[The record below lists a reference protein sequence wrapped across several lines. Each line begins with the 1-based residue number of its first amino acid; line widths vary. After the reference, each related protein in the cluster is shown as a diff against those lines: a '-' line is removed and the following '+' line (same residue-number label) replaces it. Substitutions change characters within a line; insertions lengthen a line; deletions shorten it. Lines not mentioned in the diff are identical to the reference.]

1 MAVVGKRVTV
11 TDAPTRIDSPSSGPG
26 DPTLGS
32 TLLIHNRDAAASIF
46 LGDAGVTAAEGF
58 ELQAGVALPLDLGRA
73 ESLYAIAASGSVTCH
88 VLEVGV

>member
-11 TDAPTRIDSPSSGPG
+11 TDEPTRVDSTSSGPG

-32 TLLIHNRDAAASIF
+32 TLLIHNRDASASVF
-46 LGDAGVTAAEGF
+46 LGANNVTAATGY
-58 ELQAGVALPLDLGRA
+58 ELAAGVALPLDLGRA
-73 ESLYAIAASGSVTCH
+73 ESLYAITAAGSVVCH